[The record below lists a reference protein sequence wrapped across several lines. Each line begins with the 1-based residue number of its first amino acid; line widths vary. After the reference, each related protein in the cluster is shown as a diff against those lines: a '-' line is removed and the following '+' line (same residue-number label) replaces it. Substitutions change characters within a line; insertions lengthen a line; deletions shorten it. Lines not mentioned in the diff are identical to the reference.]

1 MLSNGWWLAI
11 KKTTNNGEINHYSKQ
26 NITTTWGYFDHMK
39 RGVLLMNI
47 GTPDEPTVESVRTYL
62 REFLLDPDVIDIP
75 TPLRHLLVR
84 GIILKTRP
92 KKIAP
97 RYQSI
102 WMEEGSPL
110 RVFTQK
116 MTDAVEQNMDD
127 TVCEVGMR
135 YGNPSIRYGLERLKK
150 SGVKEV
156 LLAPLFPHHAQATT
170 ESSLKFAYKQMKEI
184 NWNPLTKELG
194 HFPNN
199 PNFIDPLVES
209 IRPYLQEDSHLLFS
223 YHGLPI
229 SHVKRSDKSGKHCQ
243 KVENCCGLSLDAN
256 SMCYAHHCSL
266 TTEAV
271 SKKLG
276 LSKVDWSMSYQSR
289 LGPAK
294 WLKPSTTETVQNLAR
309 NGIKKLVI
317 VSPAF
322 LADGLETLE
331 ELDIEIREEFL
342 SEGGEEL
349 AVVKCLNDDPSWISG
364 LSNLID
370 EAFSSQSLPTA

>member
-1 MLSNGWWLAI
+1 
-11 KKTTNNGEINHYSKQ
+11 
-26 NITTTWGYFDHMK
+26 MK

-47 GTPDEPTVESVRTYL
+47 GTPDEPNVESVRTYL

-110 RVFTQK
+110 RVLTQK

-271 SKKLG
+271 TKKLE
-276 LSKVDWSMSYQSR
+276 LSELDWSMSYQSR

-294 WLKPSTTETVQNLAR
+294 WLKPSTTESVQNLAK

-349 AVVKCLNDDPSWISG
+349 VVVKCLNDDPSWISG
-364 LSNLID
+364 LSNLIN